1 MVNDVEKF
9 VEEDKK
15 FKECIDIRNELE
27 SYVYFFKNQIGDK
40 EKLGGKFFFED
51 KEIMEKVVEEK
62 IEWLES
68 YQDVDIEDFK
78 VKKKELEEIV
88 QLIISKF
95 YGSGGFF
102 LIGEEDILEK
112 DELQVY

>member
-27 SYVYFFKNQIGDK
+27 SYVYFLKNQIGDK

-68 YQDVDIEDFK
+68 Y
-78 VKKKELEEIV
+78 
-88 QLIISKF
+88 
-95 YGSGGFF
+95 
-102 LIGEEDILEK
+102 
-112 DELQVY
+112 